1 MPAIPRISEHLVR
14 LRPADADDAPE
25 LARLIDIA
33 GGGVYGFLLDGLMP
47 GMTAAEMLTPGLAG
61 RSGSLSHRQSGVAE
75 LDGRIVGIAH
85 GYPADWIRTEDYS
98 GLPPDRV
105 AHMAEFT
112 GSHDWGSYFLA
123 ALAVDSDQRRRG
135 IAKRLL
141 GWFYERA
148 RGGGFD
154 RVTLHVWADNG
165 VARSLYAAE
174 GFEEIGRAD
183 IPWHPRL
190 PHHGGSLLLRRFV

>member
-1 MPAIPRISEHLVR
+1 MSPALTDDRLRI
-14 LRPADADDAPE
+14 RPADADDAPE

-33 GGGVYGFLLDGLMP
+33 GGGVYEFLLDGLMP
-47 GMTAAEMLTPGLAG
+47 GMTAAEMLVPGLAG

-75 LDGRIVGIAH
+75 LDGQVVGIAH
-85 GYPADWIRTEDYS
+85 GYPTDWIRTEDYS

-105 AHMAEFT
+105 AHMAEFSET
-112 GSHDWGSYFLA
+112 LDWGSYFLS
-123 ALAVDSDQRRRG
+123 ALAVDPDRRRQG
-135 IAKRLL
+135 IAGRLL

-148 RGGGFD
+148 RTGGFD
-154 RVTLHVWADNG
+154 RVTLHVWADNEA
-165 VARSLYAAE
+165 ARGLYAGE

-190 PHHGGSLLLRRFV
+190 PHQGGSILLRRYL

>member
-1 MPAIPRISEHLVR
+1 MSPALTDDRLRI
-14 LRPADADDAPE
+14 RPADADDAPE

-33 GGGVYGFLLDGLMP
+33 GGGVYEFLLDGLMP
-47 GMTAAEMLTPGLAG
+47 GMTAAEMLVPGLAG

-75 LDGRIVGIAH
+75 LDGQVVGVAH
-85 GYPADWIRTEDYS
+85 GYPTDWIRTEDYS

-105 AHMAEFT
+105 AHMAEFSQT
-112 GSHDWGSYFLA
+112 LDWGSYFLS
-123 ALAVDSDQRRRG
+123 ALAVDPDLRRQG
-135 IAKRLL
+135 IAGRLL

-148 RGGGFD
+148 RTGGFD
-154 RVTLHVWADNG
+154 RVTLHVWADNEP
-165 VARSLYAAE
+165 ARRLYSGE

-190 PHHGGSLLLRRFV
+190 PHQGGSILMRRYL